1 MKYVLR
7 EGIFPQ
13 VYEDTYEL
21 SDTDMEVSKEEFQAV
36 NTQDEQVIAIAS
48 LRENFYK
55 QQEEQDLKQALI
67 DSFTV
72 DQLEKLK
79 EILS

>member
-7 EGIFPQ
+7 EGVFPQ

-21 SDTDMEVSKEEFQAV
+21 SNTDVEVSKEEFQAV

-48 LRENFYK
+48 LRENFHK
-55 QQEEQDLKQALI
+55 QKEQQDLKQTLV

-72 DQLEKLK
+72 DQLKKLK
-79 EILS
+79 EMLS